1 MSSVLAWL
9 KGLLSAVIAGAA
21 AGLTAVLVAPMN
33 MDDPN
38 IFTKLGIIAGINAL
52 VAATMYCMKSPFPT
66 T

>member
-1 MSSVLAWL
+1 MTSVIAWL
-9 KGLLSAVIAGAA
+9 KGLLAAVIAGTA

-38 IFTKLGIIAGINAL
+38 LFARLGIIAGINAL